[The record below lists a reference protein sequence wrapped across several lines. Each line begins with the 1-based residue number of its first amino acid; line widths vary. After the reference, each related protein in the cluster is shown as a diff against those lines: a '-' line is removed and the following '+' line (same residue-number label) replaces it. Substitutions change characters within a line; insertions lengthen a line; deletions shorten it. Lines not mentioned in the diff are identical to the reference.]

1 MASSVAPAPASDLET
16 LLPRPPTPPREV
28 GKEGDGLVK
37 SILSRAPPSDPQN
50 SLQTPP
56 AANTPTSTDAPDSRL
71 MSSRTRKKVVWSAH
85 TEYKDPVDYR
95 SIDKTHKSSPLS
107 VPSPASRPIK
117 GILKPSSSPNRL
129 ALSSSGDFDATSG
142 QPNIIE
148 MLDSTIKQLAGSDR
162 DSKLD
167 AYMMLSRALKASNNL
182 PDRVALQ
189 DKMSL
194 FMQFIQRDITSKS
207 GTGAPDSSLI
217 NHALTLLATFLHFP
231 AIASTLTSD
240 FGVFVIDH
248 SIRALEDANTPKDV
262 ARHLMQVV
270 AFQNF
275 SSKVMTSDRVG
286 RLVTAMYQIEDH
298 LTGKS
303 IVMSRIH
310 IYRRLV
316 KQSSLHMV
324 THSNWLKN
332 VLADMLSSVK
342 DIRAQAISLAAEAG
356 FALRSEKQLMR
367 KASEIFQTAN
377 EDQAYIEFYIQR
389 LQEMLKD
396 KSSASAV
403 PQIWSAI
410 ILYMR
415 CPLERWQHYGPWL
428 TLVQSAFN
436 TTDFLTKQE
445 ANFAWNRY
453 IYLTL
458 ADSKATPKNL
468 GTLCQPLLSQLRRRA
483 NPKQLEEA
491 VKLQRIV
498 IGGVCNL
505 YYYAFA
511 PGNVKFPPDSIWDIA
526 VQPVLS
532 QLISLDGK
540 PEIPGDCLMQAGRI
554 LTSLVDVA
562 TPRIWRQDRIMETTP
577 AKPDELPPLDSKWVR
592 RNCDKVFQTIGPLL
606 EKRFLDLANKDS
618 LVFRLWHALV
628 GSIAAASAKD
638 IKVSEDTAK
647 FFAYALGL
655 LSKMWL
661 AGIPEADNSHG
672 PAFLSSIKN
681 FIEVLVKAQGM
692 LPFTEKKLAMTIGNT
707 FEPIATPSQNQGR
720 PSSIG
725 TVRTPLQHL
734 FCLLASVPL
743 GGADDEALSDFF
755 LSVFEPF
762 FLGKAIKARLELS
775 SELLQ
780 LLPRASLSPYGPWVL
795 AAQNLS
801 LSLENS
807 EATSSLIGSG
817 KMPGPK
823 YRDIT
828 SLLERG
834 LFEHPRLPLDKWL
847 TLFERLSEN
856 VVQQLGDA
864 GRALAV
870 IEPLAKVLLDCLDG
884 SVEKP
889 SAISLKALRSL
900 FDAAKLP
907 RDKTALNTA
916 RQRLWG
922 ASVVAARAGSSD
934 PFDNLYKLGNQALET
949 FYANFSIFD
958 SDNDIVRFF
967 ESLESFLV
975 RCFSQSGV
983 RAFTKFEAG
992 LCIWIED
999 DKSCYEHDEE
1009 SLLSKTVRIT
1019 QKPLLVI
1026 FISTNFLQLTR
1037 TWDGISKELAGRK
1050 QLTKEEFDEIEP
1062 LLTSAFKSKL
1072 PTIVNKAIELW
1083 NVLARD
1089 EERLDCSDSLKSA
1102 ASNAGSKKQLAKSK
1116 EFGKIGDAF
1125 GAQASS
1131 SKGPPDETNLV
1142 VLSSNSFHQAE
1153 PASSSK
1159 MPTRMSTRKRRME
1172 ETPEPSRTKP
1182 TKRTSTPRLRHD
1194 NSQIQFTLVAS
1205 SSPVPEDGS
1214 QHLTERQKEIRERQR
1229 ETEAIYSDMRTSSP
1243 APTKESSPI
1252 PDETVAST
1260 DKQPG
1265 ETTPRHATSYDNLIS
1280 STPTPRRGQLLNMDD
1295 NDPPS
1300 SPPIP
1305 RPYPLLSE
1313 IKSRSMAGSSLDSW
1327 EFSSP
1332 PGSPDPS
1339 DQEALSDVQLP
1350 GEKPTKGS
1358 TRKAGARAK
1367 NTDAGLR
1374 DVIPSSL
1381 SEEESSSSDL
1391 TELSD
1396 RNISSSPGPPLQL
1409 LETPTK
1415 KRLVREATRVE
1426 DSPKSVDDEFVDAR
1440 SSPEKPSLVQANDTS
1455 FALSEGDE
1463 TRMMKLA
1470 EELESGDP
1478 TGLQEERNAEDSSDE
1493 RPGARLAEAR
1503 AASPPMTRGAAKRSP
1518 SAIIPPTPAESLGNG
1533 EGGSK
1538 RKRKRGGSR
1547 QSNSR
1552 SKKQRSEQ
1560 KSDNVEATKEGE
1572 IVVVSEKETPET
1584 PSVGVET
1591 RGSTRRQTEQRQR
1604 EDKPSR
1610 SQKRS
1615 SKRNKKARSEE
1626 TDDEVMSQLV
1636 NESQGVAESQ
1646 KSNKGAEEEI
1656 VGTDDGP
1663 PPPTKHADVNATAAD
1678 KAESEPQAK
1687 ILTIMETLQTGLA
1700 HLRDVALPRS
1710 EVYKMEDMLMDLKRE
1725 LFEAERRGRDG
1736 T

>member
-1 MASSVAPAPASDLET
+1 MASSVAPVPLSNLET
-16 LLPRPPTPPREV
+16 LLPRPPTPPREL

-37 SILSRAPPSDPQN
+37 SILSRAPSSDPQD

-56 AANTPTSTDAPDSRL
+56 TANTPTSTDAPDSKL

-85 TEYKDPVDYR
+85 TDYKDPVDYR
-95 SIDKTHKSSPLS
+95 SIDKPHKSSPLS

-194 FMQFIQRDITSKS
+194 FMQFIQRDMTSKS
-207 GTGAPDSSLI
+207 STGTPDSSLI

-248 SIRALEDANTPKDV
+248 SIRAFEDANTPKDV

-275 SSKVMTSDRVG
+275 SAKVMTSDRVG

-342 DIRAQAISLAAEAG
+342 DIRAQAISLATEAG

-396 KSSASAV
+396 RPSASAV

-415 CPLERWQHYGPWL
+415 CPLERWQYYGPWL

-511 PGNVKFPPDSIWDIA
+511 PGNVKFPPDSIWDAA

-592 RNCDKVFQTIGPLL
+592 KNCDKVFQTVGPLL

-647 FFAYALGL
+647 FFAHALGL

-661 AGIPEADNSHG
+661 AGVPEADNSHG
-672 PAFLSSIKN
+672 PAFLSSVKN

-707 FEPIATPSQNQGR
+707 FELIATPSQSQGR
-720 PSSIG
+720 PSSLG

-743 GGADDEALSDFF
+743 GGADDEVLSNFF

-762 FLGKAIKARLELS
+762 FLGKAVKARLELS
-775 SELLQ
+775 NELLQ
-780 LLPRASLSPYGPWVL
+780 LLPRASSSPYGPWIL
-795 AAQNLS
+795 AAQNFS
-801 LSLENS
+801 LSLEDG
-807 EATSSLIGSG
+807 ETTSSLIGSG
-817 KMPGPK
+817 KMLGPK
-823 YRDIT
+823 YRDII

-834 LFEHPRLPLDKWL
+834 LFGHPQLPLDKWF

-856 VVQQLGDA
+856 VAQQLGDA

-870 IEPLAKVLLDCLDG
+870 IEPLAKVLLDCLDS

-889 SAISLKALRSL
+889 SSISLRAIRSL

-949 FYANFSIFD
+949 FYGNSSIFD
-958 SDNDIVRFF
+958 PENDIVPFL
-967 ESLESFLV
+967 ESIKSFLV

-983 RAFTKFEAG
+983 KAFTTVEAG
-992 LCIWIED
+992 LCMWIED

-1009 SLLSKTVRIT
+1009 SLLSKTVRMT
-1019 QKPLLVI
+1019 QMPLLII
-1026 FISTNFLQLTR
+1026 FILTNFL
-1037 TWDGISKELAGRK
+1037 
-1050 QLTKEEFDEIEP
+1050 
-1062 LLTSAFKSKL
+1062 
-1072 PTIVNKAIELW
+1072 
-1083 NVLARD
+1083 
-1089 EERLDCSDSLKSA
+1089 
-1102 ASNAGSKKQLAKSK
+1102 
-1116 EFGKIGDAF
+1116 
-1125 GAQASS
+1125 
-1131 SKGPPDETNLV
+1131 
-1142 VLSSNSFHQAE
+1142 
-1153 PASSSK
+1153 
-1159 MPTRMSTRKRRME
+1159 
-1172 ETPEPSRTKP
+1172 
-1182 TKRTSTPRLRHD
+1182 
-1194 NSQIQFTLVAS
+1194 
-1205 SSPVPEDGS
+1205 
-1214 QHLTERQKEIRERQR
+1214 
-1229 ETEAIYSDMRTSSP
+1229 
-1243 APTKESSPI
+1243 
-1252 PDETVAST
+1252 
-1260 DKQPG
+1260 
-1265 ETTPRHATSYDNLIS
+1265 
-1280 STPTPRRGQLLNMDD
+1280 
-1295 NDPPS
+1295 
-1300 SPPIP
+1300 
-1305 RPYPLLSE
+1305 
-1313 IKSRSMAGSSLDSW
+1313 
-1327 EFSSP
+1327 
-1332 PGSPDPS
+1332 
-1339 DQEALSDVQLP
+1339 
-1350 GEKPTKGS
+1350 
-1358 TRKAGARAK
+1358 
-1367 NTDAGLR
+1367 
-1374 DVIPSSL
+1374 
-1381 SEEESSSSDL
+1381 
-1391 TELSD
+1391 
-1396 RNISSSPGPPLQL
+1396 
-1409 LETPTK
+1409 
-1415 KRLVREATRVE
+1415 
-1426 DSPKSVDDEFVDAR
+1426 
-1440 SSPEKPSLVQANDTS
+1440 
-1455 FALSEGDE
+1455 
-1463 TRMMKLA
+1463 
-1470 EELESGDP
+1470 
-1478 TGLQEERNAEDSSDE
+1478 
-1493 RPGARLAEAR
+1493 
-1503 AASPPMTRGAAKRSP
+1503 
-1518 SAIIPPTPAESLGNG
+1518 
-1533 EGGSK
+1533 
-1538 RKRKRGGSR
+1538 
-1547 QSNSR
+1547 
-1552 SKKQRSEQ
+1552 
-1560 KSDNVEATKEGE
+1560 
-1572 IVVVSEKETPET
+1572 
-1584 PSVGVET
+1584 
-1591 RGSTRRQTEQRQR
+1591 
-1604 EDKPSR
+1604 
-1610 SQKRS
+1610 
-1615 SKRNKKARSEE
+1615 
-1626 TDDEVMSQLV
+1626 
-1636 NESQGVAESQ
+1636 
-1646 KSNKGAEEEI
+1646 
-1656 VGTDDGP
+1656 
-1663 PPPTKHADVNATAAD
+1663 
-1678 KAESEPQAK
+1678 
-1687 ILTIMETLQTGLA
+1687 
-1700 HLRDVALPRS
+1700 
-1710 EVYKMEDMLMDLKRE
+1710 
-1725 LFEAERRGRDG
+1725 
-1736 T
+1736 

>member
-16 LLPRPPTPPREV
+16 LLPRPPTPPREA
-28 GKEGDGLVK
+28 GKDGDGLVK
-37 SILSRAPPSDPQN
+37 SILSRAPSSDPQD

-56 AANTPTSTDAPDSRL
+56 TANTPTSTDAPDSKL

-95 SIDKTHKSSPLS
+95 SIDKIPRSSPLS

-117 GILKPSSSPNRL
+117 GILKPSSSPSRL
-129 ALSSSGDFDATSG
+129 ALTSSGDFDTTSG
-142 QPNIIE
+142 QRNIIE

-240 FGVFVIDH
+240 FGIFVIDH
-248 SIRALEDANTPKDV
+248 SIRAFEDANTPKDV

-286 RLVTAMYQIEDH
+286 RLVTAMHQIEDH

-324 THSNWLKN
+324 THSDWLQN

-342 DIRAQAISLAAEAG
+342 DIRAQAVGLATEAG

-367 KASEIFQTAN
+367 KASEIFQTTN
-377 EDQAYIEFYIQR
+377 EDQAYIEFYIHR
-389 LQEMLKD
+389 LQEMLRD
-396 KSSASAV
+396 RSSASAV

-415 CPLERWQHYGPWL
+415 CPLERWQYYGPWL

-436 TTDFLTKQE
+436 TTDFPTKQE

-458 ADSKATPKNL
+458 VDSKATPKNL

-491 VKLQRIV
+491 VKLQRTV
-498 IGGVCNL
+498 IGGICNL

-511 PGNVKFPPDSIWDIA
+511 PGNVKFPPDSIWDVA

-554 LTSLVDVA
+554 LTSLMDVA
-562 TPRIWRQDRIMETTP
+562 TPRIWRHDRIMETTP

-592 RNCDKVFQTIGPLL
+592 RNCDKVFQTVGPLL

-618 LVFRLWHALV
+618 LIFRLWHALV

-647 FFAYALGL
+647 FFAHAFGL

-681 FIEVLVKAQGM
+681 FIEVLVKALGM
-692 LPFTEKKLAMTIGNT
+692 LPFTEKRLAMTVGNT
-707 FEPIATPSQNQGR
+707 FEPIATPSQNQSR
-720 PSSIG
+720 PSSLG
-725 TVRTPLQHL
+725 TIRTPLQHL

-762 FLGKAIKARLELS
+762 FLGKATKARLELS
-775 SELLQ
+775 NELLQ
-780 LLPRASLSPYGPWVL
+780 LLPRASPSTYGPWL
-795 AAQNLS
+795 LGAQNLS

-807 EATSSLIGSG
+807 EAASSLNGSG
-817 KMPGPK
+817 KMLGLK

-834 LFEHPRLPLDKWL
+834 LFGHPHLPLDRWFA
-847 TLFERLSEN
+847 LFEQLSEN
-856 VVQQLGDA
+856 VVRQLGDA

-870 IEPLAKVLLDCLDG
+870 IEPLAKELLDCLDRG
-884 SVEKP
+884 EEKP
-889 SAISLKALRSL
+889 SATSLKAIRSL

-949 FYANFSIFD
+949 FYGNFAIFD
-958 SDNDIVRFF
+958 ADNDIVPCI
-967 ESLESFLV
+967 ESIKSFLI
-975 RCFSQSGV
+975 
-983 RAFTKFEAG
+983 K
-992 LCIWIED
+992 
-999 DKSCYEHDEE
+999 
-1009 SLLSKTVRIT
+1009 
-1019 QKPLLVI
+1019 
-1026 FISTNFLQLTR
+1026 
-1037 TWDGISKELAGRK
+1037 
-1050 QLTKEEFDEIEP
+1050 
-1062 LLTSAFKSKL
+1062 
-1072 PTIVNKAIELW
+1072 
-1083 NVLARD
+1083 
-1089 EERLDCSDSLKSA
+1089 
-1102 ASNAGSKKQLAKSK
+1102 
-1116 EFGKIGDAF
+1116 
-1125 GAQASS
+1125 
-1131 SKGPPDETNLV
+1131 
-1142 VLSSNSFHQAE
+1142 
-1153 PASSSK
+1153 
-1159 MPTRMSTRKRRME
+1159 
-1172 ETPEPSRTKP
+1172 
-1182 TKRTSTPRLRHD
+1182 
-1194 NSQIQFTLVAS
+1194 FTLVAS
-1205 SSPVPEDGS
+1205 SSPIPGDDS
-1214 QHLTERQKEIRERQR
+1214 QHLTERQKEVRERQR

-1243 APTKESSPI
+1243 PPAKESSPI
-1252 PDETVAST
+1252 ADEKVDST
-1260 DKQPG
+1260 DKQA
-1265 ETTPRHATSYDNLIS
+1265 EEATPRHATSYDNLIS

-1332 PGSPDPS
+1332 PGSPDPG
-1339 DQEALSDVQLP
+1339 DQEALLDIQLP
-1350 GEKPTKGS
+1350 GEKSTKRS
-1358 TRKAGARAK
+1358 TGKADTRAK
-1367 NTDAGLR
+1367 SIDASLR

-1381 SEEESSSSDL
+1381 GEEESSSSDL

-1396 RNISSSPGPPLQL
+1396 RNASSSPDPPPQL

-1415 KRLVREATRVE
+1415 KRLVREAARVE

-1440 SSPEKPSLVQANDTS
+1440 SSPEKPSLVQVNDTS

-1470 EELESGDP
+1470 EELESGDRA
-1478 TGLQEERNAEDSSDE
+1478 GLQEERNAEDTLDE
-1493 RPGARLAEAR
+1493 RPSVQSAETR
-1503 AASPPMTRGAAKRSP
+1503 APSPPMTRGAAKRSP
-1518 SAIIPPTPAESLGNG
+1518 SVIIPPISTESLGNG

-1552 SKKQRSEQ
+1552 SKKQKSEQ
-1560 KSDNVEATKEGE
+1560 KSENVEEAKEGE
-1572 IVVVSEKETPET
+1572 VLVVTEKETPET

-1591 RGSTRRQTEQRQR
+1591 RGSARRQSEQRQR
-1604 EDKPSR
+1604 EDKSSR
-1610 SQKRS
+1610 SQRRS
-1615 SKRNKKARSEE
+1615 SKRNKKVRSEE

-1636 NESQGVAESQ
+1636 NESQAVTESQ
-1646 KSNKGAEEEI
+1646 KSNKDAEEE
-1656 VGTDDGP
+1656 VSGTDDGP
-1663 PPPTKHADVNATAAD
+1663 RQPTERVDVKATAEDKVED

-1687 ILTIMETLQTGLA
+1687 ILTIMETLQTSLA

-1725 LFEAERRGRDG
+1725 LFEAERRGRES

>member
-1 MASSVAPAPASDLET
+1 MASSVAPAPASNIET
-16 LLPRPPTPPREV
+16 LLPRPPTPPREA
-28 GKEGDGLVK
+28 GREGDGLVK
-37 SILSRAPPSDPQN
+37 SILSRAPPSDPQD

-56 AANTPTSTDAPDSRL
+56 AANTPTSTDAPDSKL

-95 SIDKTHKSSPLS
+95 SIDKSYKSSPLS

-129 ALSSSGDFDATSG
+129 ALSSSGDFDAASG

-207 GTGAPDSSLI
+207 SIGSPDSSLI

-248 SIRALEDANTPKDV
+248 SIRAFEDTNTPKDV

-275 SSKVMTSDRVG
+275 SAKVMTSDRVG
-286 RLVTAMYQIEDH
+286 RLVAAMYQIEDH

-324 THSNWLKN
+324 AHSNWLKN

-342 DIRAQAISLAAEAG
+342 DIRAQAISLATEAG

-367 KASEIFQTAN
+367 KASEIFQTTN
-377 EDQAYIEFYIQR
+377 EGQAYIQFYIQR

-396 KSSASAV
+396 RSSASAM

-415 CPLERWQHYGPWL
+415 CPLERWQYYGPWL

-458 ADSKATPKNL
+458 ADSKVTPKNL

-491 VKLQRIV
+491 VRLQRIV

-511 PGNVKFPPDSIWDIA
+511 PGNVKFPPESIWDVA

-532 QLISLDGK
+532 QLINLDGK

-554 LTSLVDVA
+554 LTNLVDVA
-562 TPRIWRQDRIMETTP
+562 TPRIWRQDRIMETPP

-592 RNCDKVFQTIGPLL
+592 RNCDKIFQTVGPLL

-647 FFAYALGL
+647 FFAHALGL

-661 AGIPEADNSHG
+661 AGIPEADTSHG

-692 LPFTEKKLAMTIGNT
+692 LPFTEKRLAMTMGNS

-720 PSSIG
+720 KSSLG

-734 FCLLASVPL
+734 FCLLSSVPL
-743 GGADDEALSDFF
+743 GGADDEALSEFF

-762 FLGKAIKARLELS
+762 FLGKATKARLELS
-775 SELLQ
+775 NELLQ
-780 LLPRASLSPYGPWVL
+780 LLPRASPSPYGPWIL
-795 AAQNLS
+795 AAQNFS
-801 LSLENS
+801 ISLEDG
-807 EATSSLIGSG
+807 EATASLIGSG
-817 KMPGPK
+817 KMLGQK

-828 SLLERG
+828 CLLERG
-834 LFEHPRLPLDKWL
+834 LFAHPWLPLDQWFA
-847 TLFERLSEN
+847 LFERLSEN

-870 IEPLAKVLLDCLDG
+870 IEPLAKVLLDRLDS

-889 SAISLKALRSL
+889 SATSLKAMRSL
-900 FDAAKLP
+900 FDVAKLP

-922 ASVVAARAGSSD
+922 ASMVAARAGSSD

-949 FYANFSIFD
+949 FYGKFSMFD
-958 SDNDIVRFF
+958 SENDIVPLV
-967 ESLESFLV
+967 ESIRGFLV

-983 RAFTKFEAG
+983 RAFTTVQAG
-992 LCIWIED
+992 LCMWVED

-1009 SLLSKTVRIT
+1009 SLLSKTLIH
-1019 QKPLLVI
+1019 I
-1026 FISTNFLQLTR
+1026 
-1037 TWDGISKELAGRK
+1037 WDGISKDLAGRK
-1050 QLTKEEFDEIEP
+1050 QLTKDEFDEIEP

-1072 PTIVNKAIELW
+1072 PTIVDKAVELW
-1083 NVLARD
+1083 NVLAKD
-1089 EERLDCSDSLKSA
+1089 EEKLDCSDSLKSV
-1102 ASNAGSKKQLAKSK
+1102 ASNAGSKKQSAEAKGY
-1116 EFGKIGDAF
+1116 GKVGGAF

-1131 SKGPPDETNLV
+1131 AKGQADETNLV
-1142 VLSSNSFHQAE
+1142 VLSSNSSHQVGS
-1153 PASSSK
+1153 ASPSK
-1159 MPTRMSTRKRRME
+1159 PPTRMSTRKRRLE
-1172 ETPEPSRTKP
+1172 ETPEPGRTKP

-1205 SSPVPEDGS
+1205 SSPNLEDGS
-1214 QHLTERQKEIRERQR
+1214 QHLTERQKEVRERQR
-1229 ETEAIYSDMRTSSP
+1229 ETEAIYSDLRTSSP
-1243 APTKESSPI
+1243 GPAKESSPI
-1252 PDETVAST
+1252 LDEKAAST
-1260 DKQPG
+1260 DKQAG
-1265 ETTPRHATSYDNLIS
+1265 ETTPRQATSSYDNLIS
-1280 STPTPRRGQLLNMDD
+1280 STPTPRRGKLLIMDD

-1300 SPPIP
+1300 SPLVP

-1313 IKSRSMAGSSLDSW
+1313 IKSRSMAGSSLDTW

-1332 PGSPDPS
+1332 PGSPDRS
-1339 DQEALSDVQLP
+1339 DQEVLSDVQLP
-1350 GEKPTKGS
+1350 GETPTKGS
-1358 TRKAGARAK
+1358 TKK
-1367 NTDAGLR
+1367 NTASLR

-1381 SEEESSSSDL
+1381 GEEESSSSDL
-1391 TELSD
+1391 TDLSD
-1396 RNISSSPGPPLQL
+1396 RNISSSPDPPPRL

-1415 KRLVREATRVE
+1415 KRLVREAGRVE
-1426 DSPKSVDDEFVDAR
+1426 DSPKSVDDDEFVDAR
-1440 SSPEKPSLVQANDTS
+1440 SSPEKPSLVLANDTS

-1470 EELESGDP
+1470 EELESGDRAGP
-1478 TGLQEERNAEDSSDE
+1478 QEERNTEDDSDE
-1493 RPGARLAEAR
+1493 RPSEETAEAR
-1503 AASPPMTRGAAKRSP
+1503 AASPPMTRGAVKRSP
-1518 SAIIPPTPAESLGNG
+1518 SAAIPPTPSESTGNG

-1552 SKKQRSEQ
+1552 SKKQKSEQ
-1560 KSDNVEATKEGE
+1560 KSENVEATQEGE
-1572 IVVVSEKETPET
+1572 RIVANEKEIPET
-1584 PSVGVET
+1584 PTVGVET
-1591 RGSTRRQTEQRQR
+1591 RGSARRHTEQRQQ
-1604 EDKPSR
+1604 EDKTPR

-1636 NESQGVAESQ
+1636 NESEAVAESQ
-1646 KSNKGAEEEI
+1646 KSNNSAEEEA
-1656 VGTDDGP
+1656 P
-1663 PPPTKHADVNATAAD
+1663 AAD
-1678 KAESEPQAK
+1678 MAENEPQAK
-1687 ILTIMETLQTGLA
+1687 ILTIMETLQTSLA

-1725 LFEAERRGRDG
+1725 LFEAERRGRDSN
-1736 T
+1736 

>member
-1 MASSVAPAPASDLET
+1 MASSVAPAPASNLET
-16 LLPRPPTPPREV
+16 LLPRPPTPPREAA
-28 GKEGDGLVK
+28 KDSDGLVK
-37 SILSRAPPSDPQN
+37 SILSRAPSSDPQD

-56 AANTPTSTDAPDSRL
+56 TANTPTSTDAPDSKL

-95 SIDKTHKSSPLS
+95 SIDKIPRSSPLS

-117 GILKPSSSPNRL
+117 GILKPSSSPSRL
-129 ALSSSGDFDATSG
+129 ALTSSGDFDATSG

-240 FGVFVIDH
+240 FGIFVIDH
-248 SIRALEDANTPKDV
+248 SIHAFEDANTPKDV

-324 THSNWLKN
+324 THSNWLQN

-342 DIRAQAISLAAEAG
+342 DIRAQAVGLATEAG

-367 KASEIFQTAN
+367 KASEIFQTTN
-377 EDQAYIEFYIQR
+377 EDQAYIEFYIHR
-389 LQEMLKD
+389 LQEMLRD
-396 KSSASAV
+396 RSSASAV

-415 CPLERWQHYGPWL
+415 CPLERWQYYGPWL

-436 TTDFLTKQE
+436 TTDFPTKQE

-458 ADSKATPKNL
+458 VDSKATPKNL

-491 VKLQRIV
+491 VKLQRTV
-498 IGGVCNL
+498 IGGICNL

-511 PGNVKFPPDSIWDIA
+511 PGNVKFPPDSIWDVA

-554 LTSLVDVA
+554 LTSLMDVA
-562 TPRIWRQDRIMETTP
+562 TPRIWRHDRIMETTP

-592 RNCDKVFQTIGPLL
+592 RNCDKVFQTVGPLL

-618 LVFRLWHALV
+618 LIFRLWHALV

-647 FFAYALGL
+647 FFAHAFGL
-655 LSKMWL
+655 LSRMWL

-681 FIEVLVKAQGM
+681 FIEVLVKALGM
-692 LPFTEKKLAMTIGNT
+692 LPFTEKRLAMTVGNT
-707 FEPIATPSQNQGR
+707 FEPIATPSQNQSR
-720 PSSIG
+720 PSSLG
-725 TVRTPLQHL
+725 TIRTPLQHL
-734 FCLLASVPL
+734 FCLLASVPS

-762 FLGKAIKARLELS
+762 FLGKATQARLELS
-775 SELLQ
+775 NELLQ
-780 LLPRASLSPYGPWVL
+780 LLPRASPSPYGPWL
-795 AAQNLS
+795 LGAQNLS

-807 EATSSLIGSG
+807 EAASSLNGSG
-817 KMPGPK
+817 KMLGLK

-834 LFEHPRLPLDKWL
+834 LFGHPHLPLDRWFA
-847 TLFERLSEN
+847 LFAQLSEN
-856 VVQQLGDA
+856 VVRQLGDA

-870 IEPLAKVLLDCLDG
+870 IEPLAKELLACLDRG
-884 SVEKP
+884 EEKP
-889 SAISLKALRSL
+889 SATSLKAIRSL

-934 PFDNLYKLGNQALET
+934 PFDNLYKLGNQTLET
-949 FYANFSIFD
+949 FYGNFAIFD
-958 SDNDIVRFF
+958 SDNDIVPII
-967 ESLESFLV
+967 ESIKSFLV

-983 RAFTKFEAG
+983 KAFTKVEAG
-992 LCIWIED
+992 LCMWIED

-1009 SLLSKTVRIT
+1009 SLLSKALIH
-1019 QKPLLVI
+1019 
-1026 FISTNFLQLTR
+1026 
-1037 TWDGISKELAGRK
+1037 TWDGISKGLAGRR
-1050 QLTKEEFDEIEP
+1050 QLTKDEFDEIEP
-1062 LLTSAFKSKL
+1062 LLTSAFRSKL
-1072 PTIVNKAIELW
+1072 PTIVDKAIELW

-1089 EERLDCSDSLKSA
+1089 EERLDCSDSLKSV
-1102 ASNAGSKKQLAKSK
+1102 ASNAGSKKQLVESK
-1116 EFGKIGDAF
+1116 GSGKTGGAF

-1131 SKGPPDETNLV
+1131 SKASPDETNLV
-1142 VLSSNSFHQAE
+1142 VLSLNSSRQAE
-1153 PASSSK
+1153 PASISK

-1172 ETPEPSRTKP
+1172 ETPESSRTK
-1182 TKRTSTPRLRHD
+1182 TARRTSTPRLRHD

-1205 SSPVPEDGS
+1205 SSPIPEDGS
-1214 QHLTERQKEIRERQR
+1214 QHLTERQKEVRERQR

-1243 APTKESSPI
+1243 LPAKESSPI
-1252 PDETVAST
+1252 PDEKVDST
-1260 DKQPG
+1260 DKQA
-1265 ETTPRHATSYDNLIS
+1265 EEATPRHTTSYDNLIS

-1313 IKSRSMAGSSLDSW
+1313 IKSRSLAGSSLDSW

-1332 PGSPDPS
+1332 PGSPEPGN
-1339 DQEALSDVQLP
+1339 QEALLDIQLP
-1350 GEKPTKGS
+1350 GEKSTKTS
-1358 TRKAGARAK
+1358 TRKADTRAK
-1367 NTDAGLR
+1367 SIDASLR
-1374 DVIPSSL
+1374 DIIPSSL
-1381 SEEESSSSDL
+1381 GEEESSSSDL

-1396 RNISSSPGPPLQL
+1396 RNASSSPDPPPQL

-1415 KRLVREATRVE
+1415 KRLVREAARVE

-1440 SSPEKPSLVQANDTS
+1440 SSPEKPSLAQANDTS

-1470 EELESGDP
+1470 EELESGDRA
-1478 TGLQEERNAEDSSDE
+1478 GLQEERNAEDSFDK
-1493 RPGARLAEAR
+1493 RPSVQSAEAR
-1503 AASPPMTRGAAKRSP
+1503 APSPPMTRGAAKRSP
-1518 SAIIPPTPAESLGNG
+1518 SVIVPPISAESLGNG

-1552 SKKQRSEQ
+1552 SKKQKSEQ
-1560 KSDNVEATKEGE
+1560 KSENVEEAKEGE
-1572 IVVVSEKETPET
+1572 VLVITEKEPPET

-1591 RGSTRRQTEQRQR
+1591 RGSARRQSEQRQR
-1604 EDKPSR
+1604 EDKTSR
-1610 SQKRS
+1610 SQRRS

-1636 NESQGVAESQ
+1636 NESQAVTESQ
-1646 KSNKGAEEEI
+1646 KSNKDAGEE
-1656 VGTDDGP
+1656 VPDTDDGP
-1663 PPPTKHADVNATAAD
+1663 RQPTERVDVKAMAED

-1687 ILTIMETLQTGLA
+1687 ILTIMETLQTSLA
-1700 HLRDVALPRS
+1700 HLRDVALPRN

-1725 LFEAERRGRDG
+1725 LFEAERRGRES

>member
-1 MASSVAPAPASDLET
+1 MASSVAPAPASNPET
-16 LLPRPPTPPREV
+16 LLPRPPTPPREA
-28 GKEGDGLVK
+28 GKAGDGLVK
-37 SILSRAPPSDPQN
+37 SILSHAPSSDPQD

-56 AANTPTSTDAPDSRL
+56 TANTPTSTDAPDSKL

-85 TEYKDPVDYR
+85 TDYKDPVDYR

-194 FMQFIQRDITSKS
+194 FMQFIQRDMTSKTS
-207 GTGAPDSSLI
+207 TGAPDSSLI

-248 SIRALEDANTPKDV
+248 SIRAFEDANTPKDV

-275 SSKVMTSDRVG
+275 SAKVMTSDRVG
-286 RLVTAMYQIEDH
+286 RLITSMYQIEDH

-316 KQSSLHMV
+316 KQSSIHMV

-342 DIRAQAISLAAEAG
+342 DIRAQAISLATEAG

-367 KASEIFQTAN
+367 KASEIFQTTN

-396 KSSASAV
+396 RPSASAV

-415 CPLERWQHYGPWL
+415 CPLERWQYYGPWL

-436 TTDFLTKQE
+436 TADFPTKQE

-458 ADSKATPKNL
+458 ADSKDTPKNL

-511 PGNVKFPPDSIWDIA
+511 PGNVKFPPGSIWDIA
-526 VQPVLS
+526 VQPLLS

-554 LTSLVDVA
+554 LTSLVDVT
-562 TPRIWRQDRIMETTP
+562 TPRVWRQDRIMEATP

-592 RNCDKVFQTIGPLL
+592 KNCDKVFQTVGLLL

-647 FFAYALGL
+647 FFAHALGL

-672 PAFLSSIKN
+672 PAFLSSVKN

-692 LPFTEKKLAMTIGNT
+692 LPFTEKRLAMTIGNT
-707 FEPIATPSQNQGR
+707 FEPIATPSQNQRR
-720 PSSIG
+720 PSSQG

-734 FCLLASVPL
+734 FCLLSSIPR
-743 GGADDEALSDFF
+743 GGADDEVLCDFF

-762 FLGKAIKARLELS
+762 FIGKATKARLELLN
-775 SELLQ
+775 ELLQ
-780 LLPRASLSPYGPWVL
+780 LLPRASPSPYGPWVL
-795 AAQNLS
+795 AAQNFS
-801 LSLENS
+801 LALEDS
-807 EATSSLIGSG
+807 EATSGLIGGG
-817 KMPGPK
+817 KMLGPK
-823 YRDIT
+823 YRDVT

-834 LFEHPRLPLDKWL
+834 LFGHPRLPLVRWF

-870 IEPLAKVLLDCLDG
+870 IEPLAKSLQDSLAS

-889 SAISLKALRSL
+889 SAICLKAIRSL

-949 FYANFSIFD
+949 FYGNSSAFD
-958 SDNDIVRFF
+958 SDNDIVPF
-967 ESLESFLV
+967 LESIKNFLV

-983 RAFTKFEAG
+983 QVFTKVEAG
-992 LCIWIED
+992 LCMWIED
-999 DKSCYEHDEE
+999 DKSCYEHGEE
-1009 SLLSKTVRIT
+1009 LLLSKTVRMPRM
-1019 QKPLLVI
+1019 PL
-1026 FISTNFLQLTR
+1026 R
-1037 TWDGISKELAGRK
+1037 TILG
-1050 QLTKEEFDEIEP
+1050 
-1062 LLTSAFKSKL
+1062 
-1072 PTIVNKAIELW
+1072 
-1083 NVLARD
+1083 
-1089 EERLDCSDSLKSA
+1089 
-1102 ASNAGSKKQLAKSK
+1102 
-1116 EFGKIGDAF
+1116 
-1125 GAQASS
+1125 
-1131 SKGPPDETNLV
+1131 
-1142 VLSSNSFHQAE
+1142 
-1153 PASSSK
+1153 
-1159 MPTRMSTRKRRME
+1159 
-1172 ETPEPSRTKP
+1172 
-1182 TKRTSTPRLRHD
+1182 
-1194 NSQIQFTLVAS
+1194 
-1205 SSPVPEDGS
+1205 
-1214 QHLTERQKEIRERQR
+1214 
-1229 ETEAIYSDMRTSSP
+1229 
-1243 APTKESSPI
+1243 
-1252 PDETVAST
+1252 
-1260 DKQPG
+1260 
-1265 ETTPRHATSYDNLIS
+1265 LIS
-1280 STPTPRRGQLLNMDD
+1280 H
-1295 NDPPS
+1295 S
-1300 SPPIP
+1300 SFI
-1305 RPYPLLSE
+1305 Y
-1313 IKSRSMAGSSLDSW
+1313 G
-1327 EFSSP
+1327 
-1332 PGSPDPS
+1332 
-1339 DQEALSDVQLP
+1339 
-1350 GEKPTKGS
+1350 
-1358 TRKAGARAK
+1358 
-1367 NTDAGLR
+1367 
-1374 DVIPSSL
+1374 
-1381 SEEESSSSDL
+1381 
-1391 TELSD
+1391 TEYQTNSVAA
-1396 RNISSSPGPPLQL
+1396 NI
-1409 LETPTK
+1409 
-1415 KRLVREATRVE
+1415 
-1426 DSPKSVDDEFVDAR
+1426 
-1440 SSPEKPSLVQANDTS
+1440 
-1455 FALSEGDE
+1455 
-1463 TRMMKLA
+1463 
-1470 EELESGDP
+1470 
-1478 TGLQEERNAEDSSDE
+1478 
-1493 RPGARLAEAR
+1493 
-1503 AASPPMTRGAAKRSP
+1503 
-1518 SAIIPPTPAESLGNG
+1518 
-1533 EGGSK
+1533 
-1538 RKRKRGGSR
+1538 
-1547 QSNSR
+1547 
-1552 SKKQRSEQ
+1552 
-1560 KSDNVEATKEGE
+1560 
-1572 IVVVSEKETPET
+1572 
-1584 PSVGVET
+1584 
-1591 RGSTRRQTEQRQR
+1591 
-1604 EDKPSR
+1604 
-1610 SQKRS
+1610 
-1615 SKRNKKARSEE
+1615 
-1626 TDDEVMSQLV
+1626 
-1636 NESQGVAESQ
+1636 
-1646 KSNKGAEEEI
+1646 
-1656 VGTDDGP
+1656 
-1663 PPPTKHADVNATAAD
+1663 
-1678 KAESEPQAK
+1678 
-1687 ILTIMETLQTGLA
+1687 
-1700 HLRDVALPRS
+1700 
-1710 EVYKMEDMLMDLKRE
+1710 
-1725 LFEAERRGRDG
+1725 
-1736 T
+1736 